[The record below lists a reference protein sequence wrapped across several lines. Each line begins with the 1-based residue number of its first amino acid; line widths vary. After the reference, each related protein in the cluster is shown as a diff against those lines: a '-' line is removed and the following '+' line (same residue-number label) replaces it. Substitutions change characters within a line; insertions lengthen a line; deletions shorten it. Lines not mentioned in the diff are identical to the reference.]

1 MDIPRHRAA
10 SPSRSDAVTIE
21 RNGKNE
27 KHFGLNQVCQLAH
40 DGEEGEGQL
49 QLVHP
54 LIHRRHHLLSLP
66 CNVPPTP
73 LPPCFERKTPIRQIF
88 S

>member
-40 DGEEGEGQL
+40 DGEEGLDE
-49 QLVHP
+49 
-54 LIHRRHHLLSLP
+54 
-66 CNVPPTP
+66 NDD
-73 LPPCFERKTPIRQIF
+73 EEDA
-88 S
+88 